1 MQATVYRATWWV
13 GDELVTFLWK
23 SLSWKEY
30 RKSRVFGLTTLRRTR
45 RSTGP
50 RLLRVCRS
58 NMSRPELCSGSP
70 VTNWKT
76 TRSSGELKPI
86 QQQRQRSANWC
97 GSYLNASRALVAWAF
112 GYKFEEIDEWDSNTF
127 FNRLA
132 QAEYVFGKPFEPE
145 DPSAPPPPV
154 DKQGSRKLRRMKP

>member
-30 RKSRVFGLTTLRRTR
+30 RKVAGLRPDDFATYAAVYRAAVIAGLSLEHVPAGIVQWIARYELENNPFG
-45 RSTGP
+45 GQ
-50 RLLRVCRS
+50 
-58 NMSRPELCSGSP
+58 
-70 VTNWKT
+70 
-76 TRSSGELKPI
+76 LKPI
-86 QQQRQRSANWC
+86 QQQRQRSTDWC

-112 GYKFEEIDEWDSNTF
+112 GYKFEEIDEWDSTTF

-145 DPSAPPPPV
+145 DPNAPPPV